1 MIAIFVEYNISL
13 LYMKYNLEKMIAGR
27 ANRMK
32 SFFKP
37 NNLPKLILLLA
48 VLVVLYLF
56 YVNYL
61 QEGFD
66 AAPEELESQIKDG
79 KKMVLFYADWCGHCK
94 KIKPDWDDAAKE
106 ANKEDK
112 KMIKVNCGGGTEKDK
127 ELMSKYNIEG
137 YPTIIIFDNGTPSEY
152 SGKRTKDDFLSIF
165 S

>member
-1 MIAIFVEYNISL
+1 MIAIFVEYNITL
-13 LYMKYNLEKMIAGR
+13 LYMKFNLEKMVAR
-27 ANRMK
+27 RTNQMSSLFK
-32 SFFKP
+32 S
-37 NNLPKLILLLA
+37 NNLPKLIVLLA
-48 VLVVLYLF
+48 VLLILYLL
-56 YVNYL
+56 YVNSK
-61 QEGFD
+61 EGFE

-79 KKMVLFYADWCGHCK
+79 KKLVLFYADWCGHCK
-94 KIKPDWDDAAKE
+94 KIKPDWDDAAKD

-137 YPTIIIFDNGTPSEY
+137 YPTIIIFDDGKPAEY